1 MKKIKQLFKKGIA
14 LALAAVTT
22 LSVLPAATVSAASE
36 RATITFAYCYDGNG
50 NTIRYQQTFSHNGIT
65 CGHAGEA
72 RTRIYADGE
81 NAYCIEPGITLH
93 TGNTLERDA
102 SVVWNNL
109 GKEKQDAVNLAL
121 LYGAQ
126 GSMGSLSGTEDEK
139 ILTED
144 EEVIEVEL
152 INKLIEGS
160 VRLTKV
166 DAEYPA
172 NKLTG
177 AVFELYADTDKDQK
191 LTEKDELVG
200 EIPEISEGIYQT
212 DGLLY
217 GGYFVK
223 EKTAPEGFKLDENA
237 YYFEISEDGKIVD
250 VENEAGVGFIN
261 QPITGKLELT
271 KTDVADGKPLPNAGF
286 RIKDEDGNIVATG
299 VTDENGI
306 ATFTLRY
313 GKYTYQ
319 EYNAPEGYEINESEY
334 AFEIKEDGQIV
345 KATMTN
351 EKIPE
356 EVITTPKT
364 GDDSR
369 PGLWMALS
377 ALSGAGAAAFGILAV
392 VKGKKKKEEEQA

>member
-1 MKKIKQLFKKGIA
+1 M
-14 LALAAVTT
+14 
-22 LSVLPAATVSAASE
+22 
-36 RATITFAYCYDGNG
+36 
-50 NTIRYQQTFSHNGIT
+50 
-65 CGHAGEA
+65 
-72 RTRIYADGE
+72 
-81 NAYCIEPGITLH
+81 
-93 TGNTLERDA
+93 
-102 SVVWNNL
+102 
-109 GKEKQDAVNLAL
+109 
-121 LYGAQ
+121 
-126 GSMGSLSGTEDEK
+126 
-139 ILTED
+139 
-144 EEVIEVEL
+144 
-152 INKLIEGS
+152 
-160 VRLTKV
+160 
-166 DAEYPA
+166 
-172 NKLTG
+172 
-177 AVFELYADTDKDQK
+177 
-191 LTEKDELVG
+191 
-200 EIPEISEGIYQT
+200 
-212 DGLLY
+212 
-217 GGYFVK
+217 K

-319 EYNAPEGYEINESEY
+319 EYNAPEGYEIDESEY

-356 EVITTPKT
+356 ELITTPKT

-369 PGLWMALS
+369 PGLWIGLS
-377 ALSGAGAAAFGILAV
+377 ALSGAGVAAFGILTAV
-392 VKGKKKKEEEQA
+392 KMRKRKGEDKA